1 MPSGCGAMGTPARGT
16 AGHALRPGPCR
27 PGRTPASHD
36 RRGRGLTGKQVLTYH
51 RAMDTARRTDRPD
64 VFHAIADPTR
74 RRIIDLLAEGEQPV
88 KDLAASFSVTRP
100 AISQHLRVLRDAGL
114 VAERRTGRERRYS
127 LTAAP
132 LREVDEWVTR
142 YARFW
147 QAKLESLG
155 EYLQRHVPRETDG
168 A

>member
-1 MPSGCGAMGTPARGT
+1 MNA
-16 AGHALRPGPCR
+16 
-27 PGRTPASHD
+27 
-36 RRGRGLTGKQVLTYH
+36 
-51 RAMDTARRTDRPD
+51 ARRTDRPD

-74 RRIIDLLAEGEQPV
+74 RRIMDLLAQGEQPV

-114 VAERRTGRERRYS
+114 VAERRSGRERRYS
-127 LTAAP
+127 LTAEP
-132 LREVDEWVTR
+132 LREVDAWVTR

-155 EYLQRHVPRETDG
+155 RYLERHAPRDPDG
-168 A
+168 G